1 MPHCISNMVN
11 LILPTYDVTLFER
24 IFVALQYRFADERA
38 DNDVP
43 LPFYRGRE
51 VAAILDVIGCD
62 KETIIA
68 ALLFEAGDSSAESR
82 AHGQKVL
89 EAEGLAKV
97 WPLVSSLRSLRSL
110 KSPIALKRYQSEATE
125 QSQLEVLRRMLLAM
139 VNDERVA
146 LVYLASAL
154 QHLRSYAALK
164 QQPQAEVS
172 LEALQLLSPLANR
185 LGLWQLKWEIEDL
198 AFRFSDPTTY
208 KQIATLLEEK
218 RTERATF
225 IEDFTALLTTA
236 IANRD
241 IPAEVAGRPK
251 HIYSIHKKMQAKN
264 LPLSG
269 LSDLHAFRVIVD
281 SVKDCY
287 AVLAVVHERW
297 EAIGA
302 EYDDY
307 IARPKANGY
316 QSLHTIV
323 LADDGRSVEIQI
335 RTREMHQFAEY
346 GVASHWRYK
355 ENQAG
360 QSGKV
365 SGLQSQEAR
374 VAAMRQIL
382 AWQDDVAHS
391 IAVPAAT
398 HVYAMTPQGRVV
410 ELPKGSTPIDFAYHV
425 HSDLGH
431 RCRGAKVNGHLVPLT
446 TVLENGETVEV
457 LASKAVRVTPAE
469 FVLQTERGTS
479 SRIGPSR
486 DWLNPQL
493 KFLVSARAKTKVRQW
508 FNAIEEL
515 RAARAVVEPEPP
527 KVDIAKSE
535 VTSSSDDAAELLDSL
550 NKPKGTSAKGLHDR
564 SPSASDVLVVGVDF
578 LMTQLAKCCRPLPP
592 DEIEGFVTRGH
603 GISIHRRHCKSFKA
617 MVSRSPERVLPCA
630 WGSDSRLDASRCYPV
645 DVQVHAYDRQGLLRD
660 ITDTLAREK
669 INVVAASTQSRDQI
683 AYIRKT
689 PQCSACQ
696 CYGHIR
702 CVRRQKAHLLTIG
715 SARAVR
721 RLVFL
726 ELPFWVGMMRTL
738 MSGCKYRVHL

>member
-1 MPHCISNMVN
+1 MVN
-11 LILPTYDVTLFER
+11 PLLPTYDVTLFER
-24 IFVALQYRFADERA
+24 IFVALQYRFADGRA
-38 DNDVP
+38 DEGVSHS
-43 LPFYRGRE
+43 FQRGRE
-51 VAAILDVIGCD
+51 VAAILEAIGCD

-82 AHGQKVL
+82 VHGQKVL
-89 EAEGLAKV
+89 EAEGLPEV

-110 KSPIALKRYQSEATE
+110 KSPIALKSYQSEATE

-164 QQPQAEVS
+164 QQPPAEVS
-172 LEALQLLSPLANR
+172 LESLQLLSPLANR

-198 AFRFSDPTTY
+198 AFRFSEPTTY
-208 KQIATLLEEK
+208 KQIAKLLEEK
-218 RTERATF
+218 RTERASF
-225 IEDFTALLTTA
+225 IETFTRQISSA
-236 IANRD
+236 IVNRD
-241 IPAEVAGRPK
+241 ITAEVAGRPK

-264 LPLSG
+264 LPLNG

-281 SVKDCY
+281 SIKDCY
-287 AVLAVVHERW
+287 AVLALVHERW

-316 QSLHTIV
+316 QSLHTVV

-355 ENQAG
+355 ESQAG

-365 SGLQSQEAR
+365 SGVQSQEAR

-431 RCRGAKVNGHLVPLT
+431 RCRGAKVNGQLVPLT
-446 TVLENGETVEV
+446 TVLENGVTVEV
-457 LASKAVRVTPAE
+457 LAPKAERVTPAE

-515 RAARAVVEPEPP
+515 RAAREVVEPEAL
-527 KVDIAKSE
+527 KVEIAKP
-535 VTSSSDDAAELLDSL
+535 DMANANDAAELLDAL
-550 NKPKGTSAKGLHDR
+550 NKPRGTSAKALNDAKSSR
-564 SPSASDVLVVGVDF
+564 SSDVLVVGVDF

-630 WGSDSRLDASRCYPV
+630 WGSDSQLDTSRCYPV

-683 AYIRKT
+683 AYMRFT
-689 PQCSACQ
+689 VEVPSAKLLNVALASVM
-696 CYGHIR
+696 GISG
-702 CVRRQKAHLLTIG
+702 VFDAKRRI
-715 SARAVR
+715 
-721 RLVFL
+721 
-726 ELPFWVGMMRTL
+726 
-738 MSGCKYRVHL
+738 Y

>member
-1 MPHCISNMVN
+1 MVN
-11 LILPTYDVTLFER
+11 LISPTYDVTLFER

-38 DNDVP
+38 DNGA
-43 LPFYRGRE
+43 LLYFQRGRE
-51 VAAILDVIGCD
+51 VAAILEDIGCD
-62 KETIIA
+62 KETISA

-89 EAEGLAKV
+89 EAEGLSEI
-97 WPLVSSLRSLRSL
+97 WPLVSSLRSLRSVR
-110 KSPIALKRYQSEATE
+110 SPIALKIYQTEATE

-154 QHLRSYAALK
+154 QNLRSYAALK
-164 QQPQAEVS
+164 QQPRAEVS

-198 AFRFSDPTTY
+198 AFRFSDPSTY
-208 KQIATLLEEK
+208 KQIAKLLEEK
-218 RTERATF
+218 RTERASF
-225 IEDFTALLTTA
+225 IEGFTGHITAA

-269 LSDLHAFRVIVD
+269 LSDLQAFRVIVD

-287 AVLAVVHERW
+287 AVLALVHERW

-316 QSLHTIV
+316 QSLHTVV

-360 QSGKV
+360 QASKV
-365 SGLQSQEAR
+365 SGVQSQEAR

-431 RCRGAKVNGHLVPLT
+431 RCRGAKVNGQLVPLT

-469 FVLQTERGTS
+469 FVVQTERGTS

-515 RAARAVVEPEPP
+515 LAVRGVTEPDAF
-527 KVDIAKSE
+527 KVDIAKPEAASPN
-535 VTSSSDDAAELLDSL
+535 DDAADLLDAL
-550 NKPKGTSAKGLHDR
+550 NKPRGISAKALHDPR
-564 SPSASDVLVVGVDF
+564 TSRTSDVLVVGVDF

-603 GISIHRRHCKSFKA
+603 GISIHRRHCKSFKMMIA
-617 MVSRSPERVLPCA
+617 RSPERVLPCA
-630 WGSDSRLDASRCYPV
+630 WGSDSQLEASRFYPV

-683 AYIRKT
+683 AYMRFT
-689 PQCSACQ
+689 VEVSSAKLLNAALASVT
-696 CYGHIR
+696 GIPG
-702 CVRRQKAHLLTIG
+702 VFDAKRRIN
-715 SARAVR
+715 
-721 RLVFL
+721 
-726 ELPFWVGMMRTL
+726 
-738 MSGCKYRVHL
+738 